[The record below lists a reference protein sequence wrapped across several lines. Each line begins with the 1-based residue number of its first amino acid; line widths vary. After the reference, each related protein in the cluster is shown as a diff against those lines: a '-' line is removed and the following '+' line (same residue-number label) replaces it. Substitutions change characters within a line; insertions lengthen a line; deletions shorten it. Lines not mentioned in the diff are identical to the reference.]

1 MVGAYWHYEMKIDG
15 AVALYAVRDSRALIP
30 SVSRDAILK
39 SVQVIVE
46 MIGVEACTDDETGA
60 KKCQLRKHSGHC

>member
-1 MVGAYWHYEMKIDG
+1 MKIDG

-46 MIGVEACTDDETGA
+46 MIGVEACTDDEPGA
-60 KKCQLRKHSGHC
+60 KKC